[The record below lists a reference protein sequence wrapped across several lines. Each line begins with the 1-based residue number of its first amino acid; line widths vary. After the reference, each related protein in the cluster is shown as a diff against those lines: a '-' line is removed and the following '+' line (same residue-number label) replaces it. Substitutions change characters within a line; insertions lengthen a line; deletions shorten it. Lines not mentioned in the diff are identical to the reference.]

1 MDKSVLNKKT
11 YRNVENYT
19 SFLSIIPLKMPFPI
33 TLSVFHKS
41 VSSSLSGVGWDHIL
55 TSTLRALGLLPI
67 IMLI

>member
-33 TLSVFHKS
+33 TLSVFIKMC
-41 VSSSLSGVGWDHIL
+41 
-55 TSTLRALGLLPI
+55 LLPYPGLVGI
-67 IMLI
+67 IFSHPL